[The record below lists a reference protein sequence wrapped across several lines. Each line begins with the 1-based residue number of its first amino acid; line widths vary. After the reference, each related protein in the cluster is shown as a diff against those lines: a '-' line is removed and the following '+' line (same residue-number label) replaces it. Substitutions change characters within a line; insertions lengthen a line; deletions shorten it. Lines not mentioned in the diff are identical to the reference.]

1 MAKSPTSHIVSKLQ
15 TQQEQQEQ
23 QPTTAMPKKHY
34 FFGNL
39 PLLMQHSGHHHHD
52 DTDIMS
58 RGTLL
63 SDQPDDYCSEYD
75 GEEEEE
81 DAAVAATP
89 SNSDTY
95 LSQKWNAMEK
105 RYSDR
110 NRRFQR
116 ISDQTPNAELL
127 SLLWERERAVRTLE
141 RECLLLRHGYS
152 NNNNNNGN
160 GQKSLFDIGENNDV
174 DGSGSESDD
183 STENEIGQ
191 QEEDGDDDVDDELF
205 YDAMTHALPESP
217 AVTTPRPSSLMR
229 RLPFHRAA
237 VLEFKTTVPTSI
249 NVVFDC
255 LFYVSAFEIIDI
267 VMRWIAQKIS
277 KAWVVK
283 DDAMAF
289 FPLFMWLLC
298 SLVILWHSGYLFW
311 WSSQEVYSCLKFD
324 LHNQLKLQ
332 RPSLC
337 LRAMRYIRE
346 REILCM
352 TVYMVGYIICYTS
365 VMMLNELLYNS
376 IFDTQSNATVL
387 FYDVLTLTT
396 SLWVLKTSGFFPW
409 KKF

>member
-1 MAKSPTSHIVSKLQ
+1 LEFFLSSRCA
-15 TQQEQQEQ
+15 
-23 QPTTAMPKKHY
+23 PTTRILSH
-34 FFGNL
+34 
-39 PLLMQHSGHHHHD
+39 
-52 DTDIMS
+52 
-58 RGTLL
+58 GTLL
-63 SDQPDDYCSEYD
+63 SDQPDDYGSEYGD
-75 GEEEEE
+75 ESTTT
-81 DAAVAATP
+81 ARSAT
-89 SNSDTY
+89 D
-95 LSQKWNAMEK
+95 LAQKWKAMEK
-105 RYSDR
+105 RFSDR

-152 NNNNNNGN
+152 NNNRNDGVQERN
-160 GQKSLFDIGENNDV
+160 LFDKSDH
-174 DGSGSESDD
+174 DGDSCSESSDD
-183 STENEIGQ
+183 STGNEMLA
-191 QEEDGDDDVDDELF
+191 QEDDDDEVF
-205 YDAMTHALPESP
+205 YDAITHALPETP
-217 AVTTPRPSSLMR
+217 TTMPRPSSLIR

-249 NVVFDC
+249 NLVFDC

-298 SLVILWHSGYLFW
+298 SFVILWHSGYMFW

-324 LHNQLKLQ
+324 YHNQLKLKH
-332 RPSLC
+332 PSTC
-337 LRAMRYIRE
+337 LRVMRYIRE

-352 TVYMVGYIICYTS
+352 SVYMVGYIICYTS
-365 VMMLNELLYNS
+365 VMMLNELVYNS
-376 IFDTQSNATVL
+376 IFETQTNANVL
-387 FYDVLTLTT
+387 FYDVVMLST
-396 SLWVLKTSGFFPW
+396 SMWVLKTSGFFPW